1 MKLYKFTRTMKYFI
15 DEKVFEYNYK
25 MLPRGKRTMAASFGQ
40 DRSQK
45 ATFQSNVFYK
55 AHMHRF
61 MYPHTY
67 TKTYIQR

>member
-45 ATFQSNVFYK
+45 ATFQSNVF
-55 AHMHRF
+55 
-61 MYPHTY
+61 
-67 TKTYIQR
+67 